1 MINMVNYRRIY
12 IEGATYFF
20 TVTLKNRQ
28 ANLLTNHIDA
38 LRESF
43 AFVKKQHPFKI
54 IAIVILPEHIHCI
67 WQLPNEDDN
76 YAGRWRAIKSRFT
89 RSLIKS
95 GVKLQQNKRGEYD
108 LWQPRYWEHTIRN
121 EADLSRHIDYLHYN
135 PVKHG
140 WTNSVKDWP
149 YSSFHRFVAQGQLPA
164 NWGLAES
171 DTFNGYGE

>member
-1 MINMVNYRRIY
+1 MVNDRRIY
-12 IEGATYFF
+12 IEGGTYFF

-28 ANLLTNHIDA
+28 ANTLTTYIDE

-43 AFVKKQHPFKI
+43 AFVKEQQPFKI

-67 WQLPNEDDN
+67 WQLPDGDDN

-89 RSLIKS
+89 RSLIKL
-95 GVKLQQNKRGEYD
+95 GIMLQKNKRGEYD
-108 LWQPRYWEHTIRN
+108 LWQARYWEHTIRN
-121 EADLSRHIDYLHYN
+121 ESDLSRHIDYLHYN

-140 WTNSVKDWP
+140 WTDAVKDWP

-171 DTFNGYGE
+171 DTFNDYGE